1 MDMFKNLISG
11 NKQKPAKEGQQDD
24 YVDKGAHAFGVA
36 NKKGGF
42 GLSRDTQEK
51 ITDGARSAVEKL
63 TGKKVDPKISN

>member
-1 MDMFKNLISG
+1 MDMFKNLVGG

-24 YVDKGAHAFGVA
+24 YVDKAFGVA

-63 TGKKVDPKISN
+63 TGKKIDPKISN